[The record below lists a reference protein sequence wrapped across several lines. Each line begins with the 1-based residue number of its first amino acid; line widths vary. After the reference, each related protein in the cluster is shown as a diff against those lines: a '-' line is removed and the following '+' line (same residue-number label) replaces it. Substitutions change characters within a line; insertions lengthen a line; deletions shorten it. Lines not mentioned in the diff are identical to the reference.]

1 MKEARYDYL
10 IVGAGLYGAVF
21 ANEAKKAGHRVLVID
36 RREHIGGNIYT
47 EEIEGIQVHRYGA
60 HIFHTNNKAV
70 WNYVNQYVEFNRFTN
85 SPVANYHGE
94 LYSLPFNMYTFN
106 KIWGVVTPEEAAA
119 KIEEQKTAA
128 GITEP
133 RNLEEQAISLVG
145 TDIYEK
151 LMIKRITTII
161 GVILTIAILISL
173 LMFVDMYSQQIEL
186 RNGGMMTLGFSQNR
200 LAGVFYSANVGGLF
214 ALILAWC
221 GLSTLLL
228 RRGDERYYCR
238 GIISVFQIVIA
249 LAYIAV
255 SLSRGTYLAGI
266 AFIFVF
272 VLLCPSKRLAQLKI
286 WKQMVLRA
294 VCGLLMCIVSIGVV
308 SALNTSMCRLM
319 ELRYQQKYAV
329 ESEYMDE
336 TGVEVSG
343 EERTTDDT
351 AEDDELQLQ
360 SGQSVVPNVGR
371 EGNNA
376 NFVSIQEEE
385 YESAQHSDL
394 EQVNVNEE
402 KDAASSIL
410 QNAQMG
416 FDGRQEAGR
425 EDIDITN
432 KRASIWRAHIG
443 LLTGKNLFVG
453 VNDPSI
459 YYEKQTNQGV
469 EFTHEQLVFVEW
481 ASGNMHNGYIQVL
494 VNCGVL
500 AFGLLIGFL
509 LLCFIKCVKFWMKS
523 VNEKEND
530 GNNRYML
537 FAVCVPLVVAILVD
551 NVVETNFVMMGPSF
565 FQALFWFVAGVCVYC
580 VAKNQ
585 ED

>member
-1 MKEARYDYL
+1 MKKTIKDVLLCPQVFTVVYLPWLVINMLPFVNPMPFTRVVL
-10 IVGAGLYGAVF
+10 IVY
-21 ANEAKKAGHRVLVID
+21 
-36 RREHIGGNIYT
+36 
-47 EEIEGIQVHRYGA
+47 
-60 HIFHTNNKAV
+60 AV
-70 WNYVNQYVEFNRFTN
+70 WSVAVAAKSYFAGKECWVRKYM
-85 SPVANYHGE
+85 PVLMLFLAVCFVCECIQFEYGGLRSIGE
-94 LYSLPFNMYTFN
+94 LCYFAICIVVLYAQHEATIDKYS
-106 KIWGVVTPEEAAA
+106 A
-119 KIEEQKTAA
+119 
-128 GITEP
+128 
-133 RNLEEQAISLVG
+133 
-145 TDIYEK
+145 
-151 LMIKRITTII
+151 MIKRITTII

-238 GIISVFQIVIA
+238 VIISVFQIVIA

-286 WKQMVLRA
+286 WKQMALRA

-351 AEDDELQLQ
+351 AGDDELQLQ
-360 SGQSVVPNVGR
+360 SGQSVVPNVR
-371 EGNNA
+371 LEGNNA

-481 ASGNMHNGYIQVL
+481 AGGNMHNGYIQVL
-494 VNCGVL
+494 VNCGVI